1 MIRHYYW
8 PTPNGHKTAIMLEE
22 VGLEYEVHPVNI
34 LEGEQFD
41 PAFIAISPN
50 NRIPA
55 IVDTDGPHGE
65 PYAIFESGAILLY
78 LAEKTGRLWPTDIIK
93 RYDAIQWL
101 MFQMGNVGPMFGQN
115 GYFQGYC
122 PEDVPLARE
131 RYHNITNQLYS
142 VMDRRLAEVEYLAGP
157 EYSIAD
163 VATFPWTMPRQ
174 REMHRI
180 DITQYPNVARWG
192 DTVAARPAVQRGIA
206 LLADS
211 MKVGDPTE
219 QAYDNMFGGTQF
231 QR

>member
-1 MIRHYYW
+1 
-8 PTPNGHKTAIMLEE
+8 
-22 VGLEYEVHPVNI
+22 
-34 LEGEQFD
+34 
-41 PAFIAISPN
+41 
-50 NRIPA
+50 
-55 IVDTDGPHGE
+55 
-65 PYAIFESGAILLY
+65 
-78 LAEKTGRLWPTDIIK
+78 
-93 RYDAIQWL
+93 
-101 MFQMGNVGPMFGQN
+101 
-115 GYFQGYC
+115 
-122 PEDVPLARE
+122 
-131 RYHNITNQLYS
+131 
-142 VMDRRLAEVEYLAGP
+142 MDRRLAEAEYLAGP

-180 DITQYPNVARWG
+180 DIAHYPNVARWG

>member
-41 PAFIAISPN
+41 PAFIAVSPN

-180 DITQYPNVARWG
+180 DIAQYPNVARWG
-192 DTVAARPAVQRGIA
+192 DAVAARPAVQRGIA

>member
-22 VGLEYEVHPVNI
+22 VGLEYELHPVNI

-78 LAEKTGRLWPTDIIK
+78 LAEKTGRLWPTDMTK

-101 MFQMGNVGPMFGQN
+101 MFQLGNVGPMFGQN

-142 VMDRRLAEVEYLAGP
+142 VMDRRLAEAEYLAGP

-180 DITQYPNVARWG
+180 DIAQYPNVARWG

>member
-34 LEGEQFD
+34 LEGEQFN

-78 LAEKTGRLWPTDIIK
+78 LAEKTGRLWPTDMIK

-142 VMDRRLAEVEYLAGP
+142 VMDRRLAEAEYLAGP
-157 EYSIAD
+157 EYSFAD

-180 DITQYPNVARWG
+180 DIAQYPNVARWG